1 MMILLISGG
10 REEGGQTKRWGCQTC
25 AAFGGSFPEQIGGQI
40 GRERERKKKGRC
52 TIFCE
57 IIGDLHKIIKYWR
70 WDDRQPQ
77 IIDPKAHIQC

>member
-1 MMILLISGG
+1 VEGERKEDRQRDEDVRLALPLAVHSLNRSGDKLG
-10 REEGGQTKRWGCQTC
+10 
-25 AAFGGSFPEQIGGQI
+25 
-40 GRERERKKKGRC
+40 ERERKKKGRC